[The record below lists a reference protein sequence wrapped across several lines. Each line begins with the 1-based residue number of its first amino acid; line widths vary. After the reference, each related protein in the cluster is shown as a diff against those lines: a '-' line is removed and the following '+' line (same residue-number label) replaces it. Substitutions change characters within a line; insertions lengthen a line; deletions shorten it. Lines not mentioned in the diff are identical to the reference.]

1 MQIYVSYMTKSALFI
16 LLLFLSSLLAAQ
28 PGNQKIKGSGIAGR
42 IVDEYRTPIPYAT
55 IAVYKTADSAL
66 VDGGT
71 SDDEGRFFVPLPPG
85 KYYMAIRMISFNDT
99 SISGIEI
106 GKELLR
112 LGDIRLRASAQNLE
126 EVQIR
131 GQRNQMELKLD
142 KRVFNVGQD
151 LTSRGTSASEILDNL
166 PSVNVD
172 VEGNVTLRGSGN
184 VIILVDG
191 KPSAIVRSG
200 DPQSLRQ
207 LRGEMIEKIEV
218 ITNPSA
224 RYDAE
229 GEVGIINIILKK
241 KKQSGF
247 NGSVDVNAGYPLNE
261 GAALNFN
268 YRKAKVN
275 FFLSEGFNVSRF
287 PGGGHSTQTFNLPDT
302 SFSYI
307 RDRVHSRGDLSNT
320 LRLGADV
327 FFSPKDVLT
336 LSGTYQYADGKN
348 YSTVTYYD
356 LNAAGDTMD
365 TVIRDEDEREIEN
378 NVEFNLRFDK
388 QFDSKEHK
396 LTFDVRYSMRDD
408 AEESNYNEQ
417 SAGAVSDPILQRSI
431 NAENRSMLQAQL
443 DYVYPFAKDGK
454 FETGVKVSA
463 RDVLNDYT
471 VEQDMNGQWEVLS
484 LYDNTF
490 RYDENIFAAYLM
502 LGNKYG
508 KISLQ
513 GGLRAEYSD
522 ITTTLVKTNE
532 HNVQQYPNLF
542 PSFFLGYELSKKKT
556 LQMSYS
562 RRISRPHFWLLLP
575 FFTFSDSRNFFSG
588 NPNLRPEFTNSF
600 EVNYL
605 QYLEKGSIVTGFYYR
620 HRSDVIDR
628 ITTVDST
635 GFTRMF
641 PVNLATEKNYGYE
654 LSVNY
659 DIRSWWDFNG
669 SFNFY
674 KVITEGSYADRIY
687 DRNTFAWTTRA
698 STKITVARKLSTQA
712 TFRYRGPQETTQG
725 RMKGIGSL
733 DLATSMDVLKGK
745 GTLVFSVRDVFNTRK
760 RRVYIEGPGYTSYH
774 EFQWR
779 SRIALLSF
787 NYRINQKKR
796 RGRNGGFNGGGF
808 EGMGM

>member
-1 MQIYVSYMTKSALFI
+1 MIKSTLLI
-16 LLLFLSSLLAAQ
+16 LLLSLTALLTAQ
-28 PGNQKIKGSGIAGR
+28 PGNQKMQRSGITGR
-42 IVDEYRTPIPYAT
+42 IVDENQAPIPYAT
-55 IAVYKTADSAL
+55 IAIYKTADSTL
-66 VDGGT
+66 VNGST
-71 SDDEGRFFVPLPPG
+71 SDDEGQFLIPIPPG
-85 KYYMAIRMISFNDT
+85 KYYIAIRMISFDDT
-99 SISGIEI
+99 VISGINVGREM
-106 GKELLR
+106 LR
-112 LGDIRLRASAQNLE
+112 LGDIRMRSSAQNLE

-131 GQRNQMELKLD
+131 GQKSQMELKLD

-151 LTSRGTSASEILDNL
+151 LTSKGSSASEILDNL

-172 VEGNVTLRGSGN
+172 VEGNVSLRGSGN

-207 LRGEMIEKIEV
+207 LRGDMIEKVEV

-229 GEVGIINIILKK
+229 GEVGIINIVLKK

-247 NGSVDVNAGYPLNE
+247 NGSVDLNAGYPLNE

-268 YRKAKVN
+268 YRKNKVN
-275 FFLSEGFNVSRF
+275 FFFSEGFNISRF
-287 PGGGHSTQTFNLPDT
+287 PGSGHSTQSFNLPDT

-320 LRLGADV
+320 LRLGTDI

-336 LSGTYQYADGKN
+336 LSGTYQYANGKN
-348 YSTVTYYD
+348 YATITYFD
-356 LNAAGDTMD
+356 LNNAGDTTD

-396 LTFDVRYSMRDD
+396 LTFNLRYSMRDD
-408 AEESNYNEQ
+408 AENSMYNER
-417 SAGAVSDPILQRSI
+417 SAASISNPILQRSI

-463 RDVLNDYT
+463 RDILNDYT
-471 VEQDMNGQWEVLS
+471 VEQDSNGHWEVLS
-484 LYDNTF
+484 LFDNTF

-508 KISLQ
+508 KVSLQ
-513 GGLRAEYSD
+513 GGLRGEYSD

-532 HNVQQYPNLF
+532 HNVQRYPNLF
-542 PSFFLGYELSKKKT
+542 PSFFLGYELNKKKT
-556 LQMSYS
+556 LQLSYS
-562 RRISRPHFWLLLP
+562 RRISRPHFWFLLP

-588 NPNLRPEFTNSF
+588 NPNLKPEFTNSF
-600 EVNYL
+600 EINYL

-620 HRSDVIDR
+620 HRNDVIDR
-628 ITTVDST
+628 ITTVDSV

-641 PVNLATEKNYGYE
+641 PVNLATEKNFGYE

-659 DIRSWWDFNG
+659 DIRSWWAFNG
-669 SFNFY
+669 SFNYY
-674 KVITEGSYADRIY
+674 KAITEGSYENRVY
-687 DRNTFAWTTRA
+687 NRNTFAWTTRA
-698 STKITVARKLSTQA
+698 STKITIAKKLNTQA

-725 RMKGIGSL
+725 QMKGMGSL
-733 DLATSMDVLKGK
+733 DLAASMDVLKGN
-745 GTLVFSVRDVFNTRK
+745 GTLVFSVRDVLNTRK
-760 RRVYIEGPGYTSYH
+760 RRVYIDGPGYTSYH

-779 SRIALLSF
+779 SRMALLSF

-796 RGRNGGFNGGGF
+796 RGRNGGFNEGGL
-808 EGMGM
+808 EDMGM

>member
-1 MQIYVSYMTKSALFI
+1 MTKSVLLI
-16 LLLFLSSLLAAQ
+16 LLLSYSFLLAAQ
-28 PGNQKIKGSGIAGR
+28 PGNQKMKGSGIAGR
-42 IVDEYRTPIPYAT
+42 IVDEYGTPIPYAT

-66 VDGGT
+66 IDGGT
-71 SDDEGRFFVPLPPG
+71 SDDEGRFFVPLSPG

-99 SISGIEI
+99 AISGIEI

-172 VEGNVTLRGSGN
+172 VEGNVSLRGSGN

-207 LRGEMIEKIEV
+207 LRADMIEKVEV

-241 KKQSGF
+241 KKRAGF
-247 NGSVDVNAGYPLNE
+247 NGSFDLSAGYPQNH
-261 GAALNFN
+261 GAAVNLN
-268 YRKAKVN
+268 YRKDKVN
-275 FFLSEGFNVSRF
+275 FFLSEGINISRF
-287 PGGGHSTQTFNLPDT
+287 PGGGYSTQIFNLPDT
-302 SFSYI
+302 SFSFI
-307 RDRVHSRGDLSNT
+307 RKREHNRGDLSNT
-320 LRLGADV
+320 LRVGTDIY
-327 FFSPKDVLT
+327 FSPKDVLT

-348 YSTVTYYD
+348 YSTLTYFD
-356 LNAAGDTMD
+356 LSSTGDTTD
-365 TVIRDEDEREIEN
+365 TVVRKEDEREIEN
-378 NVEFNLRFDK
+378 TVEFNLRYDK

-396 LTFDVRYSMRDD
+396 LTFDFRYSLRDD
-408 AEESNYNEQ
+408 AEKSFYDERSL
-417 SAGAVSDPILQRSI
+417 GGITPPILQRSI
-431 NAENRSMLQAQL
+431 NVENRGMLQAQI
-443 DYVYPFAKDGK
+443 DYVLPFSEDGK
-454 FETGVKVSA
+454 FETGVKLTA
-463 RDVLNDYT
+463 RNILNDFT
-471 VEQDMNGQWEVLS
+471 VEQDYNGLWEVLPQF
-484 LYDNTF
+484 DNIF
-490 RYDENIFAAYLM
+490 RYDEKVYAAYM
-502 LGNKYG
+502 IFGEKYG
-508 KISLQ
+508 RVSFQ
-513 GGLRAEYSD
+513 GGLRAEYTD

-532 HNVQQYPNLF
+532 QNVLLYPNLF
-542 PSFFLGYELSKKKT
+542 PSFFLGYELSQEKS

-588 NPNLRPEFTNSF
+588 NPMLRPEFSNSF
-600 EVNYL
+600 ELNYL
-605 QYLEKGSIVTGFYYR
+605 QYLEKGSIVTGVYFR
-620 HRSDVIDR
+620 HRNDVIDR

-635 GFTRMF
+635 GFTRIF
-641 PVNLATEKNYGYE
+641 PVNLATEKNFGYE
-654 LSVNY
+654 LSINY
-659 DIRSWWDFNG
+659 DISSWWDFNG
-669 SFNFY
+669 SFNFF
-674 KVITEGSYADRIY
+674 KVITEGSYEDILY
-687 DRNTFAWTTRA
+687 DRNTFAWTTRIN
-698 STKITVARKLSTQA
+698 TKITIGKKLSTQA
-712 TFRYRGPQETTQG
+712 TFRYRGPQEITQG

-745 GTLVFSVRDVFNTRK
+745 GTLVFSVRDMFNTRK
-760 RRVYIEGPGYTSYH
+760 RRAYIEGPGFTGYH

-779 SRIALLSF
+779 RRYALLSF